1 VPGSPLVRLALLV
14 ACGAAF
20 VWLTASSLP
29 SVVASHFGV
38 AGDANGFMPRGL
50 YLRFTLGFVVGLP
63 ALLTIG
69 SHLAIGSP
77 RARINL
83 PNREYWLAPERR
95 NETVSYLR
103 AHMARFGAVLLVF
116 LCYVHWLVVRA
127 NETQPPRLSN
137 PAMLGGLAAFIVFAL
152 VWSRSFLRRFRNQ
165 PTGQSV

>member
-1 VPGSPLVRLALLV
+1 MPGSPLVRLALLV

-83 PNREYWLAPERR
+83 PNRDYWLAPERR
-95 NETVSYLR
+95 AETVSHLR
-103 AHMARFGAVLLVF
+103 AQLARFSAVLLAF

-127 NETQPPRLSN
+127 NGIRPPRLSPPWIN
-137 PAMLGGLAAFIVFAL
+137 AGLVGFAL
-152 VWSRSFLRRFRNQ
+152 FAIVWTRMLLRRFRSRPPGQ
-165 PTGQSV
+165 PG